1 MEYRLFIWFNCNRRY
16 SAAQRVFG
24 AEQRIGSEGTK
35 SMKKPATFIKE
46 YLHGRWITKHSG
58 VGGDAFFEAHMTRCN
73 GKAILERDETNNVI
87 KAAIQSGK
95 PYMVCRFGATELAT
109 IKTFDFELKGKYA
122 AQLERVHTLSGLFPE
137 TEETGNRFTKLMLD
151 SIPEADLIGIW
162 PQAFEEY
169 YTRIYGSETLQYT
182 RLRHLEPWVNPENP
196 WTAGLKG
203 KRVLVVHPFTE
214 SIAKQYEK
222 RELLYPGT
230 DILPEFDLQL
240 LKSVQTSGG
249 GSDERFPTWFDAYE
263 WMKDEILRREFD
275 VAILGCGAYGFPLAA
290 EIKRAG
296 KQAIH
301 FGGGT
306 QLLFGIMGSRWEKSE
321 RITKYINDA
330 WSRPLESEKPANA
343 DSVEKACYW

>member
-1 MEYRLFIWFNCNRRY
+1 MEYRLFIWFNCNRRH

-24 AEQRIGSEGTK
+24 AEQRIGSEGTQP
-35 SMKKPATFIKE
+35 MKKPATFIKE
-46 YLHGRWITKHSG
+46 YLHGRWIAKHSG

-169 YTRIYGSETLQYT
+169 YTRIYGSENLQYT

-263 WMKDEILRREFD
+263 WMKDEILKREFD
-275 VAILGCGAYGFPLAA
+275 VAILGCGHMDFRLQRKSNGQASRQSTSA
-290 EIKRAG
+290 EAPSFCLELWGRAG
-296 KQAIH
+296 KRASALQ
-301 FGGGT
+301 
-306 QLLFGIMGSRWEKSE
+306 
-321 RITKYINDA
+321 KYQ
-330 WSRPLESEKPANA
+330 RYLEPSPGKR
-343 DSVEKACYW
+343 KAHQCGQ